1 MPDNDI
7 AALAGQVLA
16 QLRRSGRKLVT
27 VESCTGGL
35 ISAALSD
42 IPGSSEILEGGFV
55 TYSNALKMSAVS
67 VPETVLAQYGAVS
80 LQTAQAM
87 AEGGLLNAVDAD
99 MAISVT
105 GIAGPGG
112 GSVAKPVGT
121 VCFGLAVRIGAPTL
135 TQRLFI
141 GDRTSIR
148 SQTVRHALQ
157 MVLNA

>member
-7 AALAGQVLA
+7 ATLTGQVLEH
-16 QLRRSGRKLVT
+16 LRRSGRRLVT

-35 ISAALSD
+35 IGAALSD
-42 IPGSSEILEGGFV
+42 IPGSSDVLEGGFI

-87 AEGGLLNAVDAD
+87 AEGGLLNAAGAD
-99 MAISVT
+99 IAVSVT

-112 GSVAKPVGT
+112 GSVTKPVGT
-121 VCFGLAVRIGAPTL
+121 VCFGLAVRTGLSSVVQCHFAGN
-135 TQRLFI
+135 RS
-141 GDRTSIR
+141 SIR
-148 SQTVRHALQ
+148 FQAVQQALQ

>member
-7 AALAGQVLA
+7 AALAGQVLEH
-16 QLRRSGRKLVT
+16 LRKSGRKLVT

-55 TYSNALKMSAVS
+55 TYSNALKISAVS

-112 GSVAKPVGT
+112 GNVAKPVGT

-148 SQTVRHALQ
+148 SQTVQQALQ

>member
-121 VCFGLAVRIGAPTL
+121 VCFGLASRTGALTL
-135 TQRLFI
+135 TQCLFI

>member
-7 AALAGQVLA
+7 AALAGQVLEH
-16 QLRRSGRKLVT
+16 LRRSGRRLVT

-35 ISAALSD
+35 IGAALSD
-42 IPGSSEILEGGFV
+42 IPGSSDVLEGGFI
-55 TYSNALKMSAVS
+55 TYSNALKVSAVS

-87 AEGGLLNAVDAD
+87 AEGGLLNAAGAD
-99 MAISVT
+99 IAVSVT

-112 GSVAKPVGT
+112 GSVTKPVGT
-121 VCFGLAVRIGAPTL
+121 VCFGLAVRTGLSSVVQCHFA
-135 TQRLFI
+135 
-141 GDRTSIR
+141 GDRSSIR
-148 SQTVRHALQ
+148 SQAVQQALQ

>member
-7 AALAGQVLA
+7 AALAGRVLEH
-16 QLRRSGRKLVT
+16 LRRSGRRLVT

-35 ISAALSD
+35 IGAALSD
-42 IPGSSEILEGGFV
+42 IPGSSDVLEGGFI

-67 VPETVLAQYGAVS
+67 VPEAVLAQYGAVS

-87 AEGGLLNAVDAD
+87 AEGGLLNAPDAD
-99 MAISVT
+99 IAVSVT

-121 VCFGLAVRIGAPTL
+121 VCFGLAGRTGLSSVVQCHFA
-135 TQRLFI
+135 

-148 SQTVRHALQ
+148 SQAVQQALQ